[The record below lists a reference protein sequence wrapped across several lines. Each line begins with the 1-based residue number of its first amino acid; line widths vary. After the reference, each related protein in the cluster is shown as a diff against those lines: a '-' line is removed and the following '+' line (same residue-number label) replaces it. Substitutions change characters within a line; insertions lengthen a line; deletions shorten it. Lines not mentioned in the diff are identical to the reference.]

1 MYIENKSGVVR
12 PGTSAVI
19 GRVTFSQTGR
29 TLYYGGRTLLKV
41 KGYKYNHV
49 DAESGEEFWVSG
61 AKKNGEDGLYGYRP
75 VAIDEECREEYWREV
90 RGRAGAVGRGVT

>member
-1 MYIENKSGVVR
+1 
-12 PGTSAVI
+12 
-19 GRVTFSQTGR
+19 
-29 TLYYGGRTLLKV
+29 
-41 KGYKYNHV
+41 V

-75 VAIDEECREEYWREV
+75 VAIDEACREEYWREV